1 MSTLSPVLADAFG
14 LLREDI
20 CAHLD
25 EADSLVMQD
34 AEWSADDM
42 DKARELIG
50 DLVLGIRGL
59 MIEHE
64 LQSGGDCRICAS
76 AWPCPVLAT
85 IHGFVKDPE
94 GQFVALARRSTRG
107 GFIEVG
113 TAQCTIAPLS

>member
-1 MSTLSPVLADAFG
+1 MLSGVLGPARAGRYPMSTPSAAQADAFA

-20 CAHLD
+20 CEHLD
-25 EADSLVMQD
+25 EAESLAFQD
-34 AEWSADDM
+34 NDWSAGDIAT
-42 DKARELIG
+42 ARDLIG

-64 LQSGGDCRICAS
+64 LQSGGDCRICQS

-94 GQFVALARRSTRG
+94 SQF
-107 GFIEVG
+107 
-113 TAQCTIAPLS
+113 

>member
-1 MSTLSPVLADAFG
+1 MSTLSAAQADAFA

-25 EADSLVMQD
+25 AADVLAIQD
-34 AEWSADDM
+34 DDWSAEDM
-42 DKARELIG
+42 AHARKLIG

-64 LQSGGDCRICAS
+64 LQSGGECRPFKS
-76 AWPCPVLAT
+76 AWPCPVLTT

-94 GQFVALARRSTRG
+94 GQFVALAKR
-107 GFIEVG
+107 
-113 TAQCTIAPLS
+113 AWD

>member
-1 MSTLSPVLADAFG
+1 MSTLSPVLADAFA
-14 LLREDI
+14 LLRQDI

-25 EADSLVMQD
+25 EADSLAMQD
-34 AEWSADDM
+34 ADWSAEDM
-42 DKARELIG
+42 DTARELIG

-76 AWPCPVLAT
+76 VWPCPVTTT

-94 GQFVALARRSTRG
+94 GQFVVLARRAWRDDD
-107 GFIEVG
+107 
-113 TAQCTIAPLS
+113 